1 VLGEFYVERIKEL
14 KERYLNLQ
22 PSDGVNDAILSEIES
37 TLNVKLP
44 SDFCEIAAFYSGGY
58 LGGISNYSFS
68 NNDGSTNI
76 IEETIKLRNSINL
89 PLRYIVLAEPP
100 ESIIVMDTENIP
112 SIIWCDAVEVTKLND
127 KSFITKPNEWNS
139 YTEYFAQLIEDEED
153 DN

>member
-1 VLGEFYVERIKEL
+1 MGKIKEL

-37 TLNVKLP
+37 ILNVKLP
-44 SDFCEIAAFYSGGY
+44 NDFCEIATFYSGGY
-58 LGGISNYSFS
+58 LGEISNYSFS
-68 NNDGSTNI
+68 NNHDGSTNI

-100 ESIIVMDTENIP
+100 ESVIVMDTENIP
-112 SIIWCDAVEVTKLND
+112 PIIWCDAVEVRKLND